1 MVPGLGVVKALHGIL
16 NSSQFLLNNNNKGR
30 RSNVNKHELVNCDCS
45 ITIILLKKKMLKV
58 KDFSFIR
65 KGPYYRGIFNK
76 IQGYPALPPP

>member
-30 RSNVNKHELVNCDCS
+30 RSNVNKHELVNCDYCY
-45 ITIILLKKKMLKV
+45 LVKKKIVKV

-65 KGPYYRGIFNK
+65 KGPNYRDIFNK
-76 IQGYPALPPP
+76 IQGYPALPP